1 MMAIITRLDRMLA
14 DRKMHLS
21 ELADRVG
28 VSIVNLSNLKTGK
41 VKAIRFSTLMRF
53 ARN

>member
-28 VSIVNLSNLKTGK
+28 VSIVNLSNLKTVG
-41 VKAIRFSTLMRF
+41 STPFLVVV
-53 ARN
+53 

>member
-1 MMAIITRLDRMLA
+1 MAIITRLDRMLA

-28 VSIVNLSNLKTGK
+28 VSIVN
-41 VKAIRFSTLMRF
+41 
-53 ARN
+53 